1 MQDINNKL
9 AEIVNLLKDISKTAC
24 SMMATQNAINTK
36 LDTVNNKL
44 DNLIRK

>member
-9 AEIVNLLKDISKTAC
+9 AELVQLLKDISKVILA
-24 SMMATQNAINTK
+24 MQATQNAINTK

-44 DNLIRK
+44 DTLINK

>member
-9 AEIVNLLKDISKTAC
+9 AEIVELLKDISKTAL
-24 SMMATQNAINTK
+24 SMMTTQNAINAK

-44 DNLIRK
+44 DDLIRK

>member
-9 AEIVNLLKDISKTAC
+9 AEIVELLKDISKTVL
-24 SMMATQNAINTK
+24 SMMATQNAINAK

-44 DNLIRK
+44 DDLIHK

>member
-9 AEIVNLLKDISKTAC
+9 AEIVELLKDISKTVL
-24 SMMATQNAINTK
+24 SMMVTQNAINAK

-44 DNLIRK
+44 DDLIRK

>member
-1 MQDINNKL
+1 MQYINNKL

-24 SMMATQNAINTK
+24 SMMATQNAINAK

>member
-9 AEIVNLLKDISKTAC
+9 AEIVNLLKDISKAAC
-24 SMMATQNAINTK
+24 SMMATQNAINAK